1 MRLEA
6 PRRRRAALG
15 LAPLID
21 VVFIL
26 LLFFMLTTR
35 FGHPQAMAVRVPG
48 EGGAP
53 GAAEIDLATL
63 RLHADGAVT
72 LPGGARVDAP
82 SLRAD
87 PTVAALVAAAAP
99 VRLEVDDE
107 ADLQGVVRLLDR
119 LEAIGLVDVVV
130 GGLGR

>member
-1 MRLEA
+1 
-6 PRRRRAALG
+6 
-15 LAPLID
+15 
-21 VVFIL
+21 
-26 LLFFMLTTR
+26 MLTTR

-72 LPGGARVDAP
+72 VPSGARVDAS